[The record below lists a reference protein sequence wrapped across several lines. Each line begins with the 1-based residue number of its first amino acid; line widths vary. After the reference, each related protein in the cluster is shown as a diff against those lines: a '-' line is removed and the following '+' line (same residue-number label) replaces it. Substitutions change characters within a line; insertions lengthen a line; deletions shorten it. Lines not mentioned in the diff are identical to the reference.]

1 MKFRQAS
8 QNDLAR
14 IMPIIKD
21 GQDFLKEQG
30 VNQWQDNYPNM
41 DIIRNDIN
49 NGHGYI
55 VENESQIIA
64 TLAISFDGEPTYHK
78 IYEGQWLSNEDYSVV
93 HRLAIKKNRRGSDL
107 SSFIMDSIETLCKGK
122 GIYSI
127 KIDTHRGNIPMQQ
140 YLIKN
145 GFKYC
150 GIIYLL
156 DGDERLAFEKLLN

>member
-1 MKFRQAS
+1 
-8 QNDLAR
+8 
-14 IMPIIKD
+14 MPIIKD

-55 VENESQIIA
+55 VEDESQIIA
-64 TLAISFDGEPTYHK
+64 TLAISFDGEATYYK
-78 IYEGQWLSNEDYSVV
+78 IYEGQWLSNGDYSVV
-93 HRLAIKKNRRGSDL
+93 HRLAIKKTRRGSDL
-107 SSFIMDSIETLCKGK
+107 SSFIMDSIETLCKDK